1 MKNYMKGNYFTKNEL
16 KRRLN
21 KIGLY
26 TQTDDKQVLNTLY
39 DSALSD
45 SKNQELLQSEIKD
58 DELKKPIISK
68 RSAETE
74 SLIDD
79 DDENEVNDKSVT
91 TGHFNFNE
99 VFSKPPGP
107 IKKKIDP
114 KMQNCSFSINNN
126 FNLIESGGCLHKSET
141 KSSFSSALL
150 GFGIGAITTSS
161 FYFVPTEKIMNNSNL
176 LLQIKNYIL
185 TLSKEGYNHL
195 KSIFESIFSFLSNVI
210 NKIDSEDIYTLL
222 VIFISAFIIL
232 VVVKGIFKLLSDKAQ
247 NNKST

>member
-26 TQTDDKQVLNTLY
+26 TQTEDKQMLNSLY

-45 SKNQELLQSEIKD
+45 SKNQDLLQSEIKD
-58 DELKKPIISK
+58 DELKKPILRK

-74 SLIDD
+74 CLIDD
-79 DDENEVNDKSVT
+79 DEEEVNDKSIT
-91 TGHFNFNE
+91 TRHFNFNE
-99 VFSKPPGP
+99 VFSKPPGL

-114 KMQNCSFSINNN
+114 KMQSCSFSINNN
-126 FNLIESGGCLHKSET
+126 INLIESGGCLHKSET
-141 KSSFSSALL
+141 KSSFPSALL
-150 GFGIGAITTSS
+150 GFGIGAISTSS

-185 TLSKEGYNHL
+185 TLSKDGYSHL
-195 KSIFESIFSFLSNVI
+195 KTILETIFTFLSNVI

-232 VVVKGIFKLLSDKAQ
+232 VVIKGIFKLLSDKAQ
-247 NNKST
+247 KNKST